1 MTAATRQAAYRERQF
16 MAGSERVA
24 FMLDLQTRQTISA
37 LANHYCTNKRDTIK
51 RVIADA
57 GRALLKN
64 KEGTNHENVTKA
76 KNILR

>member
-1 MTAATRQAAYRERQF
+1 MTAASRQAAYRERQLKV
-16 MAGSERVA
+16 GSERVA

-37 LANHYCTNKRDTIK
+37 LANHYCLSKRDTIK

-64 KEGTNHENVTKA
+64 KEGTKYDTKA
-76 KNILR
+76 TNILR